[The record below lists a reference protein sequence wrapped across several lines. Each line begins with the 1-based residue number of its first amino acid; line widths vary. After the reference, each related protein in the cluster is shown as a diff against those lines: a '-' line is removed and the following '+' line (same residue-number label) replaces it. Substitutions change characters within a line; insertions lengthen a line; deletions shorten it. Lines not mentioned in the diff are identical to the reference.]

1 VSIIPVVFDQLLE
14 LYPAAPGLSSVQ
26 VRDSVNPSYAEGEW
40 LLVGPDNDAATS
52 EASDAST
59 QRGGLTTRL
68 PEVARVPCALWTATG
83 DPEPA
88 QHRAR
93 AFELFAAVQ
102 ELHATNRNL
111 SGSVNDA
118 HIASWRFKARSG
130 ERGAGALITWVIQA
144 RKY

>member
-1 VSIIPVVFDQLLE
+1 MSVIPVVFDALLE
-14 LYPAAPGLSSVQ
+14 LYAAAPGLSGAQ

-40 LLVGPDNDAATS
+40 VLVGPDNDASTA
-52 EASDAST
+52 EAADAST

-88 QHRAR
+88 AHRAR
-93 AFELFAAVQ
+93 AFELFSAV
-102 ELHATNRNL
+102 EALHATNRNL
-111 SGSVNDA
+111 SGAVNDA

-144 RKY
+144 RKF